1 MSASAR
7 RRGRWPAA
15 VARLEPHVE
24 FNTDRR
30 HVTRNVPGR
39 VNHMTPHRRANAPVP
54 GSGVTRAD
62 EQHGAA

>member
-1 MSASAR
+1 M
-7 RRGRWPAA
+7 AA
-15 VARLEPHVE
+15 NGGVR
-24 FNTDRR
+24 T
-30 HVTRNVPGR
+30 VTRNVPGH